1 MGLISNGSTLFDSGS
16 LDASV
21 ASGSMTHIKTL
32 TASDSSTLSFVNGAS
47 SVVLDNTYKEYVFKF
62 YDIHPSHSGTRFQ
75 FNGSVDTGSN
85 YNATKQTSMF
95 VAANIEADTD
105 TSLSYQPGDDLGNST
120 GFQDLAGFGNANDDN
135 DASLAGTLQ
144 LFDIANTTFVKHFI
158 ARTNYMTTGPYPV
171 DTFTG
176 GYFNTTS
183 ALDAFQFKFTSNNIA
198 AGTIKLYGVK

>member
-21 ASGSMTHIKTL
+21 ATGSLTHIKTL
-32 TASDSSTLSFVNGAS
+32 TASNSSTLSFVNGAS

-62 YDIHPSHSGTRFQ
+62 YDIHPSNASTRFQ
-75 FNGSVDTGSN
+75 FNGSADTGSN
-85 YNATKQTSMF
+85 YNVSKQTSVF
-95 VAANIEADTD
+95 ICANRETATD
-105 TSLSYQPGDDLGNST
+105 NSFSYQPGDDLANGT
-120 GFQDLAGFGNANDDN
+120 GFQDLAAFGDANDDN
-135 DASLAGTLQ
+135 DGSLVGTLQ

-158 ARTNYMTTGPYPV
+158 ARTCYMTTGPYPV
-171 DTFTG
+171 DTHTA

-183 ALDAFQFKFTSNNIA
+183 ALDAFQFKYTSNNIA